1 MKDTDLE
8 NLGPNGPKLS
18 EIIDVLKSQF
28 MSLAD
33 VVYAIKST
41 GLSPGLNPAI
51 AEVVGLLQRYSD
63 EIGDGSLERDRQATP
78 QVPVVHTANSTPK
91 AEDKKKKT
99 RRKRSKSYDLLL
111 LEALMQR
118 NRYGYPVG
126 QQTLFELAAH
136 LDTTSKKGSLVS
148 KLNRWRNDKQWV
160 EWSDPEDVCLTDNG
174 EKKRDRLLTLVQ
186 REGSIELI
194 KETLQAVWKIDIEFQ
209 LPLAT
214 DA

>member
-18 EIIDVLKSQF
+18 EIIHVLKSQF

-33 VVYAIKST
+33 IVHAIRSA
-41 GLSPGLNPAI
+41 GLSPASDPAI
-51 AEVVGLLQRYSD
+51 AEVLRLLQRYSQ
-63 EIGDGSLERDRQATP
+63 EIGDGSPERDRQTTP
-78 QVPVVHTANSTPK
+78 HAPVVRTTNDTPK
-91 AEDKKKKT
+91 KAESKVKKK

-111 LEALMQR
+111 LEALVQR

-126 QQTLFELAAH
+126 QQTLFELASQ

-160 EWSDPEDVCLTDNG
+160 EWSDPEDIHLTDDGKN
-174 EKKRDRLLTLVQ
+174 ERDRLLTLVQ

-194 KETLQAVWKIDIEFQ
+194 KETFQAVWKIEIEF
-209 LPLAT
+209 
-214 DA
+214 